1 MRDLPRCDPASGEL
15 SHRAVDVIGIEN
27 HDAGGQFVVGDFG
40 ENQSLHSDRPVDLA
54 VIAKHQAVQHQARS
68 PDGDPLHL
76 LVPTRCRL
84 EEQRAREV
92 RLDQPL
98 VTQPFSP
105 VLISSVCSDNGKE
118 AVKVAAVECIHHACE
133 NPGRGVLQVRRCDI
147 ELVEPCE
154 RGVEVCLVEDLA
166 VVDQVAFE
174 HQDGDLLPFGGET
187 LFRSPAGR
195 VGDDRTQ
202 VAQPMHSHDAD
213 VDVGRDVPCRTD
225 IRNHVAGPE

>member
-1 MRDLPRCDPASGEL
+1 MWSAIVCARPPAVDDYVGGTGAEHGERIPVMTVGGTSRSPSCASMILRMRDLPRCDPASGEL
-15 SHRAVDVIGIEN
+15 SHRAVEVIGIEN
-27 HDAGGQFVVGDFG
+27 HEVVGQFVVGDFG

-68 PDGDPLHL
+68 PDGDRLCL
-76 LVPTRCRL
+76 LLPTRCRL

-154 RGVEVCLVEDLA
+154 RGVKVCLVEDLA
-166 VVDQVAFE
+166 AVDQRR
-174 HQDGDLLPFGGET
+174 L
-187 LFRSPAGR
+187 
-195 VGDDRTQ
+195 RT
-202 VAQPMHSHDAD
+202 S
-213 VDVGRDVPCRTD
+213 
-225 IRNHVAGPE
+225 EW